1 MTVQRVIRNGK
12 AVVVL
17 QVPDVKVLNKA
28 RKVAVEIAMLG
39 DSRGDTLVDAIDDI
53 LGDTDEDD
61 DLVKVGTLIDDDED
75 GGEPTTA
82 DEFNDEIPA

>member
-1 MTVQRVIRNGK
+1 MTVQRVIRSGK

-28 RKVAVEIAMLG
+28 RKVAEEIAMLG

-53 LGDTDEDD
+53 LGDTDEGPGPMDNT
-61 DLVKVGTLIDDDED
+61 LVDDDED